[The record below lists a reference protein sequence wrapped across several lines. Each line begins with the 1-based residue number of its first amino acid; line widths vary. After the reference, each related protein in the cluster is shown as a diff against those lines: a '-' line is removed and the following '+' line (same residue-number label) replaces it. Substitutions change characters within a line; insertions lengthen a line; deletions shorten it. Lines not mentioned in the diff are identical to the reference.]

1 MQLSGL
7 KKISSLQKLLKI
19 LFIISV
25 MDNTDNSKQKRAE
38 LAVFM
43 FLAVLLAPI
52 LAVTGIGSY
61 GLLIWLKDLFL

>member
-1 MQLSGL
+1 
-7 KKISSLQKLLKI
+7 
-19 LFIISV
+19 